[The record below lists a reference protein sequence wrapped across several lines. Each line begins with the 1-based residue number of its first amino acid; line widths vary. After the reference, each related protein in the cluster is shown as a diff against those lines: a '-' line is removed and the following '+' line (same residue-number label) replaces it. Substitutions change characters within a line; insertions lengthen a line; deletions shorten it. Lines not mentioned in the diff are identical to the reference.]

1 MIRIAM
7 AALAALL
14 VTAPA
19 YAADPPS
26 APVSIK
32 APEGAKQGAV
42 QFPHAKH
49 AKLDCAKC
57 HADKANAKAVPAV
70 AGVKAG
76 DMKSAAH
83 ELCLACHKENKG
95 PATCTACH
103 AKKT

>member
-1 MIRIAM
+1 MIRIVT

-14 VTAPA
+14 VAAPVHA
-19 YAADPPS
+19 SDPPA
-26 APVSIK
+26 APVSLK

-57 HADKANAKAVPAV
+57 HSDKANAKVVPAI
-70 AGVKAG
+70 AAVKGG
-76 DMKSAAH
+76 DMKSPAH
-83 ELCLACHKENKG
+83 ELCLNCHKENKG
-95 PATCTACH
+95 PASCTTCH